1 MKIVRYVI
9 ALIFTMLPLFGWAQ
23 EVDMADTFRQE
34 GKIYVVVTIAAVI
47 LIGIFVYLFMLDK
60 KISKIEK
67 QLKK

>member
-1 MKIVRYVI
+1 MKTVRYFI
-9 ALIFTMLPLFGWAQ
+9 AIIFTMLPLFSWAQ
-23 EVDMADTFRQE
+23 DVDMADTFRQE